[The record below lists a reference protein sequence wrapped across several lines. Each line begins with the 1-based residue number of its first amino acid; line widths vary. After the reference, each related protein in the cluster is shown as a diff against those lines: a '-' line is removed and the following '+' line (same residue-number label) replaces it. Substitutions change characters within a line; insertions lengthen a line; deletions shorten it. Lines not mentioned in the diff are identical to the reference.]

1 MDAPRFDSLA
11 ASRALTAVQSRRGIA
26 GGLLLGATAL
36 LGLPSASVEA
46 APDGK
51 SLKNLKKQ
59 LKRSKTQLK
68 RTRTQLNRCKAKLQP
83 HVCAGKNWCVDR
95 SQTCGP
101 ASGYGKCLVQAGG
114 GNTCAE
120 ILFQAKTCAA
130 CEEPLCSNCQCV
142 LAAGG
147 GDRCNNG
154 ATSTFD
160 FICVRAV

>member
-1 MDAPRFDSLA
+1 MDASRFDALA
-11 ASRALTAVQSRRGIA
+11 ASRSLTTVRSRRGIA

-36 LGLPSASVEA
+36 LGSPFATVQA
-46 APDGK
+46 APKNKPLKQCK
-51 SLKNLKKQ
+51 SRL
-59 LKRSKTQLK
+59 R
-68 RTRTQLNRCKAKLQP
+68 RTRTQLNRCKVQLKP

-101 ASGYGKCLVQAGG
+101 AGGYGKCFVEAGG

-120 ILFQAKTCAA
+120 ILFQAKTCAGCA
-130 CEEPLCSNCQCV
+130 PAVCNNCQCV

-154 ATSTFD
+154 ATTGFD